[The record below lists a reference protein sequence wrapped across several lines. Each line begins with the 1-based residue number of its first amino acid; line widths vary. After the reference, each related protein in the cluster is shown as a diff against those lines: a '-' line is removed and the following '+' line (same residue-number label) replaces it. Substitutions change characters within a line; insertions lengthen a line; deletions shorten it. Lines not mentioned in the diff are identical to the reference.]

1 MEGIKDKEEYNKGDK
16 QKADLKINIGKNSNH
31 CPQHRMSVEKPQG
44 AGKSWPLWGGRL
56 IDEAHD

>member
-44 AGKSWPLWGGRL
+44 AGKSWPLWGG
-56 IDEAHD
+56 EAD